1 MPHFAAFR
9 FLRPV
14 KALLSTL
21 CILPLSLWAQFS
33 FGVASGDPQPESV
46 VLWTALE
53 AVTQEETV
61 VWELSTEPDF
71 SRILTSGSF
80 TTSPERGG
88 TVKVIAGGL
97 EAGQTYYYR
106 FWWNQHVSPLG
117 RTRTAPHPPL
127 HPSGSPRRRLMCA
140 LRGRLF
146 LCLRGPCCRRKP
158 RCRGT
163 SRGLHL

>member
-61 VWELSTEPDF
+61 VW
-71 SRILTSGSF
+71 
-80 TTSPERGG
+80 
-88 TVKVIAGGL
+88 
-97 EAGQTYYYR
+97 
-106 FWWNQHVSPLG
+106 
-117 RTRTAPHPPL
+117 
-127 HPSGSPRRRLMCA
+127 
-140 LRGRLF
+140 
-146 LCLRGPCCRRKP
+146 
-158 RCRGT
+158 
-163 SRGLHL
+163 